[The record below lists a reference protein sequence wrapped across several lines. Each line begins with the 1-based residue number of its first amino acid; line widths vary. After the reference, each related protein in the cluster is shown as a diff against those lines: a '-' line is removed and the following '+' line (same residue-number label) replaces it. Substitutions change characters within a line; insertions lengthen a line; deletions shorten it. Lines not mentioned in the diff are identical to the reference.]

1 MKTLFTKFILIFASV
16 TTLLGISKRKEEQ
29 TAENDAIR
37 LPEFQQQDIVEDY
50 EMAAYHNQA

>member
-16 TTLLGISKRKEEQ
+16 ATLLGVGKRKEDRNV
-29 TAENDAIR
+29 ENDAIK
-37 LPEFQQQDIVEDY
+37 LSEFEQKDIVEDY

>member
-16 TTLLGISKRKEEQ
+16 ATLFGVSKRKEDRNIEK
-29 TAENDAIR
+29 DAIK
-37 LPEFQQQDIVEDY
+37 LSEIEQKDIVEDY

>member
-1 MKTLFTKFILIFASV
+1 MKTLITKFILIFASV
-16 TTLLGISKRKEEQ
+16 ATLLGISKRKEEQ

-37 LPEFQQQDIVEDY
+37 LPEFQQQDVVEDY

>member
-1 MKTLFTKFILIFASV
+1 M